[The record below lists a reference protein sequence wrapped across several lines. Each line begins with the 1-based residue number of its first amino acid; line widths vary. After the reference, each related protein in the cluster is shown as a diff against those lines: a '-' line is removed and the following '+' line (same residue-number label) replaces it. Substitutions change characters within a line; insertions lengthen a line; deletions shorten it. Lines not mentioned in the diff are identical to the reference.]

1 MIVHAHTYGDR
12 VEAGQFL
19 ARQLAHYASRVDTLI
34 LAIPCGGVPIA
45 LEVAAY
51 LNAPMDALLVRELTA
66 PNDPEITLGAIAA
79 GGVSLFDD
87 TAIERARI
95 TPAQLAA
102 LTAEETA
109 ELERCQRVYRERR
122 APPQIRGRVVILV
135 NDGLTNGLLMHAAVI
150 ALHRQ
155 LPAWLVVAAPI
166 GSEEACLELAQEV
179 HEVVCPVR
187 PHSFCSV
194 SQWYDRAVPD
204 DDEAVRLALRRTS
217 GLPRA

>member
-19 ARQLAHYASRVDTLI
+19 ARQLAHYASRVDTLV
-34 LAIPCGGVPIA
+34 LAIPCGGIPIA

-51 LNAPMDALLVRELTA
+51 LNAPMDALLVRELVS
-66 PNDPEITLGAIAA
+66 PDDPEIALGAVAA
-79 GGVSLFDD
+79 GVRLFDES
-87 TAIERARI
+87 AIERAGI

-102 LTAEETA
+102 LTAGETA

-122 APPQIRGRVVILV
+122 APPQIKGRVVILV

-155 LPAWLVVAAPI
+155 QPAWLVVASPV
-166 GSEEACLELAQEV
+166 GSQEACMELAQEV

-187 PHSFCSV
+187 PPSFCSV
-194 SQWYDRAVPD
+194 SEWYDRAVPGD
-204 DDEAVRLALRRTS
+204 DDAVRSALRRTS